1 MQTCALPIS
10 RGTLWETRDFFRPL
24 LVHFAPFILHAA
36 CRSGPRLTLVALVI
50 GRAKEAAMFTNTRS
64 IALLSFAAMLVP
76 LSGQAATDTATFNV
90 KLTITSSC
98 DVHTV
103 APTDMDFGTSE
114 IGRAHVCTPVT
125 NAHLVFRLLLE
136 K

>member
-1 MQTCALPIS
+1 
-10 RGTLWETRDFFRPL
+10 
-24 LVHFAPFILHAA
+24 
-36 CRSGPRLTLVALVI
+36 
-50 GRAKEAAMFTNTRS
+50 MFTNTRS

-103 APTDMDFGTSE
+103 APTDMDFGNSVALRSE
-114 IGRAHVCTPVT
+114 ERRVGHECVSTCRHRCTT
-125 NAHLVFRLLLE
+125 YHKKKKMKTTKNLQRKE
-136 K
+136 QYT

>member
-1 MQTCALPIS
+1 
-10 RGTLWETRDFFRPL
+10 
-24 LVHFAPFILHAA
+24 
-36 CRSGPRLTLVALVI
+36 
-50 GRAKEAAMFTNTRS
+50 MFTNTRS

-103 APTDMDFGTSE
+103 APTDMDFGTSGALTAALTQTSTLTINCNSGLPYN
-114 IGRAHVCTPVT
+114 IGL
-125 NAHLVFRLLLE
+125 NAGANAADRKSTRLNSSH
-136 K
+136 